1 MKKKYLIIFVFIGV
15 ALFIFL
21 NTFFKSREEYR
32 NSYNFV
38 ITKIE
43 ISPTK
48 TLIFYNNKEEITL
61 WNYIITDYE
70 KVEIGDLLCKK
81 ECSKYLYIY
90 RKNNRGVY
98 NLHLKINPTGLFPFE
113 WFCN

>member
-1 MKKKYLIIFVFIGV
+1 MKKKNIIIIVFIGV

-32 NSYNFV
+32 NNYNFV

-43 ISPTK
+43 KSPTK
-48 TLIFYNNKEEITL
+48 TLIFYNNKEKITL

-70 KVEIGDLLCKK
+70 EVEVGDLLSKK

-90 RKNNRGVY
+90 RKNDLGVY
-98 NLHLKINPTGLFPFE
+98 SLHLKVNPIGLFPFG